1 MHHARK
7 INQQKSSSEAIFCK
21 WINLLEGSHQ
31 QIDLK
36 CTGGSSKIWWYE
48 DFSARNLQ
56 DRPSRYQDLFTGDT
70 KSGALKILHH
80 FSSYRQEILVTGRS
94 KLVVW
99 STIPEE
105 GTKTLEFP
113 PLTSSMPPVLSKPC
127 KVHNVVRGIEKLFKK
142 HPPSSVY
149 MICLKLS
156 YGTYQ
161 NSIYK
166 STKI

>member
-1 MHHARK
+1 MLRLLLGTQEHATVR
-7 INQQKSSSEAIFCK
+7 I
-21 WINLLEGSHQ
+21 
-31 QIDLK
+31 
-36 CTGGSSKIWWYE
+36 Y
-48 DFSARNLQ
+48 
-56 DRPSRYQDLFTGDT
+56 
-70 KSGALKILHH
+70 
-80 FSSYRQEILVTGRS
+80 LVRSFIQGKYGR
-94 KLVVW
+94 
-99 STIPEE
+99 PEE

-142 HPPSSVY
+142 HPPSFVY
-149 MICLKLS
+149 MICQKLS